1 VTEEVKEVADEEKPT
16 EASDHTEAKQNPEP
30 FPNFADTNF
39 HESDS
44 IIPTDEEMFAT
55 LHGYKP
61 SESPEEAAK
70 QILKDGLVSAAQQLV
85 HLAENGAT
93 ERVRLESSKY
103 VLEWNLGKPVGQSGL
118 SDPWKELLGDIQT
131 KDKASGE

>member
-1 VTEEVKEVADEEKPT
+1 VPSAEEEKPEQSDT
-16 EASDHTEAKQNPEP
+16 TPPEANADSSNGQINDYQKFAQSSNIPSDDEVYEA
-30 FPNFADTNF
+30 
-39 HESDS
+39 
-44 IIPTDEEMFAT
+44 

-85 HLAENGAT
+85 QLAENGST
-93 ERVRLESSKY
+93 ERVRMESSKY

-131 KDKASGE
+131 KDKAAGE

>member
-1 VTEEVKEVADEEKPT
+1 VPEPEDQKP
-16 EASDHTEAKQNPEP
+16 EASDTNSPTDSGDGQINGYQK
-30 FPNFADTNF
+30 FA
-39 HESDS
+39 ESS
-44 IIPTDEEMFAT
+44 NIPTDDEVYEA

-70 QILKDGLVSAAQQLV
+70 QILKDGLVSAAQQLI
-85 HLAENGAT
+85 HLAENGTT
-93 ERVRLESSKY
+93 ERVRLESARY

-131 KDKASGE
+131 KDKAAGE

>member
-1 VTEEVKEVADEEKPT
+1 MPSAEGQES
-16 EASDHTEAKQNPEP
+16 ASEP
-30 FPNFADTNF
+30 DTNSPVNDYPKFAESNF
-39 HESDS
+39 HNGGDNIPSD
-44 IIPTDEEMFAT
+44 DEVYEA

-70 QILKDGLVSAAQQLV
+70 QILKDGLVSAAQQLI
-85 HLAENGAT
+85 HLAENGTT
-93 ERVRLESSKY
+93 ERVRLESARY

-131 KDKASGE
+131 KDKATGE